1 MQGGLVMKQLVY
13 ISKATEP
20 FTPDSLKALTEIA
33 STNNKK
39 IDVTGCMLYASGY
52 FLQLLEGNSLSV
64 DTLYHKI
71 EKDSR
76 HKGTRILI
84 EKELD
89 SDRRLYDRWFMTSF
103 NVDTQ
108 ANFPAELKKNIQE
121 IIDDTNSTIPVH
133 RIFIEFKKYLAQ

>member
-1 MQGGLVMKQLVY
+1 MKQLVY

-20 FTPDSLKALTEIA
+20 FTSASLTALTEVA
-33 STNNKK
+33 SSNNKK
-39 IDVTGCMLYASGY
+39 LNVTGCMLYASGY
-52 FLQLLEGNSLSV
+52 FLQLLEGNNSSV
-64 DTLYHKI
+64 DTLYQKI

-84 EKELD
+84 EKELED
-89 SDRRLYDRWFMTSF
+89 DRRLYDRWFMTSF

-121 IIDDTNSTIPVH
+121 IIEDTNTKIPVH